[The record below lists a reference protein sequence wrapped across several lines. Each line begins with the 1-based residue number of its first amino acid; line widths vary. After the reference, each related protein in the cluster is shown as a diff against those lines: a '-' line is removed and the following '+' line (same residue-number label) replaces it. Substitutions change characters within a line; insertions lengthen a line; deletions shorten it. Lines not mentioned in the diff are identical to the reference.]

1 MRPKHFSPSVKDSAP
16 SSPWFIIK
24 VKVRQENPHVSESF
38 MTNSDTNILFLLMKV
53 YLGSCHASSPTS
65 IFKGHKIPF
74 NAAAAL
80 CQVTWIFQLKS
91 ISVLAALCVSVLTDT
106 PPEAWGH
113 SVRRCSSVLSL
124 WCLMNVEGNSRCCF
138 SSPDD
143 EVHWTFW
150 GFFSPAKCS
159 RPFMLLLSWKGVCP
173 LSSQSLWMTRIKVE
187 WFCSVY
193 ATWSD
198 SKEIK

>member
-1 MRPKHFSPSVKDSAP
+1 
-16 SSPWFIIK
+16 
-24 VKVRQENPHVSESF
+24 
-38 MTNSDTNILFLLMKV
+38 MTNSDTNILFMLMKV

-65 IFKGHKIPF
+65 VFKGHTIVF
-74 NAAAAL
+74 NAAPAL

-91 ISVLAALCVSVLTDT
+91 ISVLSALCVSVLTDT

-113 SVRRCSSVLSL
+113 SVRRSSSVLSL

-150 GFFSPAKCS
+150 VFFRLPNAQGPSCCCSLEKEFALWALRACEWLELKRNGFVAYMLHEVTLRKVHFSLILEHNL
-159 RPFMLLLSWKGVCP
+159 FL
-173 LSSQSLWMTRIKVE
+173 SLWHN
-187 WFCSVY
+187 S
-193 ATWSD
+193 
-198 SKEIK
+198 SKRLQSFK